1 MDHVMLKG
9 FPSTYMQMATPA
21 DGTDDVGVALVSG
34 APFVEQVRSTEDT
47 SADSY
52 THTWERKEQHV
63 NKDNSD
69 RFE

>member
-1 MDHVMLKG
+1 
-9 FPSTYMQMATPA
+9 MATPA

-52 THTWERKEQHV
+52 THTRERKKER
-63 NKDNSD
+63 NST
-69 RFE
+69 